1 MTTLVRRVT
10 FPIALATALLAGG
23 CLGGTAPT
31 RFYVLTAIDGPAVS
45 GDRAQTLGVGPI
57 SIAAY
62 LDRPQI
68 VTRPAAD
75 KIDLGEFDQWGEPLR
90 DGISRV
96 LAEDLSRQLP
106 SAKIALFPWRGL
118 DPVRYQIIVDVTRF
132 DGPSGGDTSLEAR
145 WRILDGPTGKE
156 AAAKTTRLAE
166 PAGGAGY
173 TLTVSAMS
181 RALNALSRDIAQ
193 TLVTLPQ

>member
-1 MTTLVRRVT
+1 VGRAAARRH
-10 FPIALATALLAGG
+10 LA
-23 CLGGTAPT
+23 
-31 RFYVLTAIDGPAVS
+31 
-45 GDRAQTLGVGPI
+45 
-57 SIAAY
+57 
-62 LDRPQI
+62 
-68 VTRPAAD
+68 
-75 KIDLGEFDQWGEPLR
+75 
-90 DGISRV
+90 V

-132 DGPSGGDTSLEAR
+132 DGPTGGDTGLEAR

>member
-1 MTTLVRRVT
+1 MKPLTRRTLFPMVLVTTLM
-10 FPIALATALLAGG
+10 AGG

-31 RFYVLTAIDGPAVS
+31 RFYVLATVDGPVVS
-45 GDRAQTLGVGPI
+45 GDRALAVGVGPV
-57 SIAAY
+57 SLAGY

-75 KIDLGEFDQWGEPLR
+75 KIELGEFDRWGEPLR
-90 DGISRV
+90 DAIARV

-106 SAKIALFPWRGL
+106 AAKISVFPWQGL
-118 DPVRYQIIVDVTRF
+118 EAARYQVVVDVTRF
-132 DGPSGGDTSLEAR
+132 DGPAAGDTALEAR
-145 WRILDGPTGKE
+145 WRILDAASGKE

-173 TLTVSAMS
+173 SMTVSAMS
-181 RALNALSRDIAQ
+181 RALGVLSRDIAQ
-193 TLVTLPQ
+193 TLLALRQ